1 MAGALYAIVAG
12 LFISIQS
19 IFNVRLSEKAG
30 FWLTNS
36 LVHGSGFIVS
46 LIIFWMVKDGNLHK
60 LQSVNKLYL
69 LGGCMGVVIV
79 FTAMKS
85 VTALNPAYAIAIML
99 IVQLL
104 GALALESFGWFGVD
118 KVALSANRLI
128 GIGVMIAGVV
138 IFKFK

>member
-1 MAGALYAIVAG
+1 VVGALYAIVAG
-12 LFISIQS
+12 LFVSLQS
-19 IFNVRLSEKAG
+19 IFNVRVSEKAG
-30 FWLTNS
+30 FWLTNT

-69 LGGCMGVVIV
+69 LGGCMGVIIV
-79 FTAMKS
+79 FSAMKS
-85 VTALNPAYAIAIML
+85 VTALNPAYAIAIMI

-104 GALALESFGWFGVD
+104 GTMAMESFCLLGID

-128 GIGVMIAGVV
+128 GIGVMIAGVI
-138 IFKFK
+138 IFKYK